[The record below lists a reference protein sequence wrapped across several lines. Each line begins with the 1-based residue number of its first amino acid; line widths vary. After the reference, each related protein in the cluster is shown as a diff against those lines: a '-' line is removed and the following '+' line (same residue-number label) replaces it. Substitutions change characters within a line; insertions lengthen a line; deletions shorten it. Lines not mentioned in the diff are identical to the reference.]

1 MVKVIYIFLVVLVSA
16 AFDCPADT
24 HYVSLA
30 GTNNYPYTNWADAA
44 TDVTWSVSA
53 AGDNDTVQVTNGTY
67 FTSNRMYSAA
77 AALTL
82 QSVNGRDVTFIN
94 GASHTDSCAILT
106 SSSSAIDG
114 FTITNYNLPT
124 AWGIVTQVRNAK
136 NCRFVNN
143 IGGLGG
149 GIYSKHDSKSVGII
163 TNCIF
168 KNNYS
173 RNVGGGIYAF
183 QSNRGYTSTITIAGC
198 YFEANTSVWSG
209 GAFDLRVNQCFV
221 SNCVIINNF
230 AGQFGG
236 GIMLAED
243 AVTNCIIANCTFTGN
258 VCLGT
263 SGRGLGGAICNI
275 GSNTTIRNCS
285 FIGNIVTNRGGAIYG
300 HNNYGAKT
308 IIQNCLIARNISLTN
323 AGGGIWISTG
333 IVESC
338 TIVSNQAA
346 VAGGGVYADCDAG
359 QFRGTN
365 NIIYFNTAGVSAN
378 NFTNTAG
385 NTGLNYS
392 CVIPAVDGTGNITNN
407 PALLDLVGGNY
418 RLRINSPCVNA
429 GTNLNWMTNAV
440 DLDGNL
446 RIRYGIVDM
455 GAYEAVLRQG
465 NIYRVR

>member
-1 MVKVIYIFLVVLVSA
+1 MVKVTCISLVILILAVTA
-16 AFDCPADT
+16 CPADT

-44 TDVTWSVSA
+44 TDITWSVSA
-53 AGDNDTVQVTNGTY
+53 AGADDTVLVTNGTY
-67 FTSNRMYSAA
+67 FTSNRMYSAV
-77 AALTL
+77 ALTL

-114 FTITNYNLPT
+114 FTITNYNVPT
-124 AWGIVTQVRNAK
+124 SFGKVTQVKNAK

-143 IGGLGG
+143 AGGLGG
-149 GIYSKHDSKSVGII
+149 GICSLYDSSSGII

-173 RNVGGGIYAF
+173 RNVGGGIYAA
-183 QSNRGYTSTITIAGC
+183 QAHPTYINAITVVGC
-198 YFEANTSVWSG
+198 YFEANTSAWSG
-209 GAFDLRVNQCFV
+209 GAIDLRIDQCIV

-230 AGQFGG
+230 AGQYSG
-236 GIMLAED
+236 GIYFEGGT
-243 AVTNCIIANCTFTGN
+243 VTNCIITKCTFTGN
-258 VCLGT
+258 ACNGGET
-263 SGRGLGGAICNI
+263 GRGQGGAIRAA
-275 GSNTTIRNCS
+275 GRTTISDCS
-285 FIGNIVTNRGGAIYG
+285 FLYNIATNQGGAIYG
-300 HNNYGAKT
+300 RDIT
-308 IIQNCLIARNISLTN
+308 TIQNCLIARNGSLTN
-323 AGGGIWISTG
+323 TGGGVYFQNTG
-333 IVESC
+333 TVENC
-338 TIVSNQAA
+338 TIVSNYAK
-346 VAGGGVYADCDAG
+346 VSGGGIYLAGGS
-359 QFRGTN
+359 FTGTN
-365 NIIYFNTAGVSAN
+365 NIIYFNTAPNGA

-407 PALLDLVGGNY
+407 PALLDLAGGNY

-429 GTNLNWMTNAV
+429 GTNQAWMGNAV